1 MYKNKINIGGK
12 SVPKSYVPT
21 SLSSA
26 DKKKQI
32 ESIKK
37 GTKRPQ
43 LKSFKSKRSSWV
55 SQFEKKYNRKI
66 NDLKWISNNLYRRK
80 GIAQTL
86 RKGKAAYFSS
96 GSRPNQ
102 NMFSWSYSRLAS
114 VLLGGPARKVDKKIW
129 EKYKVKR

>member
-1 MYKNKINIGGK
+1 MYKYKIDIGGK
-12 SVPKSYVPT
+12 NVPKSYVPR

-43 LKSFKSKRSSWV
+43 LKSFKSKRSNWV
-55 SQFEKKYNRKI
+55 SQFEKKYNKKI
-66 NDLKWISNNLYRRK
+66 NNLKWISNNLYRRK
-80 GIAQTL
+80 GINETL
-86 RKGKAAYFSS
+86 RKGKAAYFNS

-102 NMFSWSYSRLAS
+102 NMFSWSYARLAS
-114 VLLGGPARKVDKKIW
+114 VLLGGPARKVDRKIW
-129 EKYKVKR
+129 EKYKVRR